1 MEVHAMGVDV
11 YAVIEYKE
19 YNTYWSFGE
28 LNLPRDVRFL
38 SAIAW
43 GEGGVIDEMPHPPR
57 GIPSDCSTQVREAF
71 YINPE
76 EVLEYLVEAGSDEEG
91 DESSL
96 EEYIAGHGEW
106 AVAEYA
112 ATGLVPQPE
121 LTGYGSLNLIQLR
134 ENLAHAKVKT
144 EDLTPACRAAIAT
157 MESLATSVGADQV
170 RLVFW
175 LGM

>member
-1 MEVHAMGVDV
+1 MGVDV
-11 YAVIEYKE
+11 YTVIEYKE
-19 YNTYWSFGE
+19 WNNYLSFGE

-57 GIPSDCSTQVREAF
+57 GIPSDCSNYVREAF
-71 YINPE
+71 YVEPE
-76 EVLEYLVEAGSDEEG
+76 EVLEYLGEAGLDDEG
-91 DESSL
+91 DETSL
-96 EEYIAGHGEW
+96 EEYIAAHGEW

-112 ATGLVPQPE
+112 ASGLVPPPE
-121 LTGYGSLNLIQLR
+121 LTGYGSLNLTQLR
-134 ENLAHAKVKT
+134 ENLAHAKVGM
-144 EDLTPACRAAIAT
+144 EDLTPACRAAIAA
-157 MESLATSVGADQV
+157 MESLATSVGANQV